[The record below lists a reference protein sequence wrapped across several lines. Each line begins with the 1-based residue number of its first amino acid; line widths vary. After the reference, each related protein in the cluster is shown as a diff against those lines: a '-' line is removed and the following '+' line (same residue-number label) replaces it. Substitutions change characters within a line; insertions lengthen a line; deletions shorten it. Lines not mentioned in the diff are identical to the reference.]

1 MKPMDSETIR
11 RTFIEYFARHD
22 HLYLPSASLIPPSD
36 TGSLLTI
43 AGMQQITPFF
53 LGLEKAPHPRLV
65 TVQKCFR
72 TPDIEEVGD
81 PSHGTFLE
89 MLGNFSVGDY
99 FKHDAITF
107 AWDLLTN
114 GYGIDPERM
123 YPTIYPDDEDART
136 IWHEVIGVPLDRIV
150 ITANAREDN
159 WWPPESNTP
168 ASSWVGPNGPCSEV
182 HMDRGPQYGKP
193 YPEGRPGEDDR
204 FLEVWNLVFMEF
216 SRAANGT
223 NTPLARKNID
233 TGMGLERLA
242 IILQDVPTFYE
253 SDLHQPIIAKAAQ
266 IAGVVYGRDAKIDRA
281 LRIISD
287 HSRGVTFLIGDGV
300 LPSNEGRGYV
310 LRRVLRRLIR
320 QGRLLGIERPFV
332 TETVG
337 AVIDK
342 MAPSYPELREREAH
356 ILRVVE
362 REEET
367 FGRTLQAG
375 LGRFSTLAQEIQRQG
390 GGEIPG
396 EQAFR
401 LYDTFGFPPDLTREL
416 ATEQG
421 MTIDEP
427 GFDAAMQAQREQSRA
442 RASFDKAA
450 MATMQTIGALG
461 LAATTFLGYET
472 TEAEATIVAIV
483 GDEGAQEGAEAG
495 ETVTVFLD
503 RTPFYAESG
512 GQVGDTGLITTE
524 AGIFAVVDTRRPNAG
539 LIAHR
544 GHVTEGSFRVG
555 DTVTAAVDFARRNA
569 IRRNHTATHLIH
581 RALHIVLGEHAKQA
595 GSLVAPD
602 RLRFDFTHSGALT
615 PDEVKRVAE
624 LANDQ
629 VLADTP
635 VETTSQSY
643 DQAVAGG
650 AMALFG
656 EKYGDV
662 VRVVRV
668 GDYSR
673 ELCGGTHVGRTGE
686 IGPVVIVGEESS
698 AAGVR
703 RIEALTGVPAIEYIG
718 SLQSL
723 VGQLAAE
730 FRGKPEELPDR
741 IHAQREQL
749 RARDREI
756 ESLKAQAA
764 RASTGSLVGQAVQVD
779 GVAVLVARAETG
791 DLATLGDQLR
801 DQLGPSVVVL
811 GAANGGK
818 AQILALVSS
827 EAVAKGISAGAILAE
842 AAPVV
847 GGRGGGR
854 DARAQGG
861 GPNGAALDAALETA
875 RNHITARLGQ
885 SG

>member
-1 MKPMDSETIR
+1 MNPMDSETIR
-11 RTFIEYFARHD
+11 QTFIDYFVRHG
-22 HLYLPSASLIPPSD
+22 HRHLPSASLIPPSD

-53 LGLEKAPHPRLV
+53 LGMEEPPAPRLV

-123 YPTIYPDDEDART
+123 YPTIYPDDEDARS

-168 ASSWVGPNGPCSEV
+168 ASSWIGPNGPCSEV

-193 YPEGRPGEDDR
+193 YPEGQPGEDDR

-242 IILQDVPTFYE
+242 LILQDVPTFYE
-253 SDLHQPIIAKAAQ
+253 TDLHTPIIAKAAGL
-266 IAGVVYGRDAKIDRA
+266 AGVVYGRDAKVDRA

-287 HSRGVTFLIGDGV
+287 HSRGATFLIGDGV

-320 QGRLLGIERPFV
+320 QGRLLGIERPFA

-337 AVIDK
+337 AVIAK
-342 MAPSYPELREREAH
+342 MTRSYPELREREAH

-375 LGRFSTLAQEIQRQG
+375 LGRFGTLAQELQRQG
-390 GGEIPG
+390 ATEIPG

-416 ATEQG
+416 AGELG
-421 MTIDEP
+421 LTIDEP
-427 GFDAAMQAQREQSRA
+427 GFTWAMEAQREQSRSSA
-442 RASFDKAA
+442 AFDKAA
-450 MATMQTIGALG
+450 MANMQTIGALG
-461 LAATTFLGYET
+461 LPATAFLGYET
-472 TEAEATIVAIV
+472 TEADATIVAIL
-483 GDEGAQEGAEAG
+483 GDDGAREGAEVG
-495 ETVTVFLD
+495 ETVVVFLD
-503 RTPFYAESG
+503 RTPFYGESG
-512 GQVGDTGLITTE
+512 GQVGDTGLLTAE
-524 AGIFAVVDTRRPNAG
+524 AGIFAVVDTRRPNTS
-539 LIAHR
+539 LVAHR
-544 GHVTEGSFRVG
+544 GQVTEGSLRVG
-555 DTVTAAVDFARRNA
+555 DTVRAAVDFARRAA
-569 IRRNHTATHLIH
+569 IRRNHTATHLLH

-602 RLRFDFTHSGALT
+602 RLRFDFTHSGAMT
-615 PDEVKRVAE
+615 GDELRRVAE
-624 LANDQ
+624 IANDQ

-635 VETTSQSY
+635 VETTTMAY
-643 DQAVAGG
+643 TDAVAGG

-656 EKYGDV
+656 EKYGDT

-686 IGPVVIVGEESS
+686 IGPLVIVGEESS

-703 RIEALTGVPAIEYIG
+703 RIDAMAGVPAIEYIG
-718 SLQSL
+718 ALQTM
-723 VGQLAAE
+723 VGDLAAE
-730 FRGKPEELPDR
+730 FRGKPEELPER

-749 RARDREI
+749 RAKDREI
-756 ESLKAQAA
+756 EALRAQVA
-764 RASTGSLVGQAVQVD
+764 RASVG
-779 GVAVLVARAETG
+779 
-791 DLATLGDQLR
+791 
-801 DQLGPSVVVL
+801 
-811 GAANGGK
+811 
-818 AQILALVSS
+818 
-827 EAVAKGISAGAILAE
+827 
-842 AAPVV
+842 
-847 GGRGGGR
+847 
-854 DARAQGG
+854 
-861 GPNGAALDAALETA
+861 
-875 RNHITARLGQ
+875 
-885 SG
+885 

>member
-11 RTFIEYFARHD
+11 QTFVEYFTKHD
-22 HLYLPSASLIPPSD
+22 HRYLPSASLIPPSD

-53 LGLEKAPHPRLV
+53 LGLEKPPSPRLV

-72 TPDIEEVGD
+72 TGDIEEVGD
-81 PSHGTFLE
+81 ESHGTFLE

-99 FKHDAITF
+99 FQHDAITF

-114 GYGIDPERM
+114 GYGIDAERM
-123 YPTIYPDDEDART
+123 YPTIFPADEDARR
-136 IWHEVIGVPLDRIV
+136 IWHEVIGLPLDRIV
-150 ITANAREDN
+150 VTANPVEDN
-159 WWPPESNTP
+159 WWTP
-168 ASSWVGPNGPCSEV
+168 GPTGPNGPCSEV
-182 HMDRGPQYGKP
+182 HIDRGRQYGAD
-193 YPEGRPGEDDR
+193 YPVGRPGDDVR
-204 FLEVWNLVFMEF
+204 YLEVWNLVFMAY
-216 SRAANGT
+216 SRSADGKNI
-223 NTPLARKNID
+223 PLEQKNID

-253 SDLHQPIIAKAAQ
+253 TDLHVPIIAKAAQ
-266 IAGVVYGRDAKIDRA
+266 VAGVAYGRDAKIDRA

-287 HSRGVTFLIGDGV
+287 HSRGVTFLIADGV

-342 MAPSYPELREREAH
+342 MARSYPELREREGH

-375 LGRFSTLAQEIQRQG
+375 LGRFSTLTQDLQRRG
-390 GGEIPG
+390 DTEIPG

-416 ATEQG
+416 ANEQG
-421 MTIDEP
+421 LTIDEA
-427 GFDAAMQAQREQSRA
+427 GFDAAMQAQREQSRS

-461 LAATTFLGYET
+461 LDATVFLGYEA

-483 GDEGAQEGAEAG
+483 GDDGAQAGAEAG
-495 ETVTVFLD
+495 ENVTIFLD
-503 RTPFYAESG
+503 RTPYYAESG
-512 GQVGDTGLITTE
+512 GQVGDTGLITAE
-524 AGIFAVVDTRRPNAG
+524 AGLFAVVDTRRPNVG

-544 GHVTEGSFRVG
+544 GQVTEGSFRVG
-555 DTVTAAVDFARRNA
+555 DVITAAVDFARRNA

-602 RLRFDFTHSGALT
+602 RLRFDFTHSGALS
-615 PDEVKRVAE
+615 PDELKRVAE
-624 LANDQ
+624 LASDQ

-643 DQAVAGG
+643 DEAVAAG

-673 ELCGGTHVGRTGE
+673 ELCGGTHVRRTGE

-718 SLQSL
+718 SLQAL

-730 FRGKPEELPDR
+730 FRGKAEELPDR

-749 RARDREI
+749 RAKDREI
-756 ESLKAQAA
+756 EFLKAQAA
-764 RASTGSLVGQAVQVD
+764 RASTGSLVDQATHVD
-779 GVAVLVARAETG
+779 GATVLVARVETG

-801 DQLGPSVVVL
+801 DQLGPSVIVL
-811 GAANGGK
+811 GAVNNGK
-818 AQILALVSS
+818 AQILALVSTDL
-827 EAVAKGISAGAILAE
+827 VTRGISAGAILAE
-842 AAPVV
+842 AAPLV

-854 DARAQGG
+854 EQRAQGG
-861 GPNGAALDAALETA
+861 GPNGNALDAALEAA
-875 RNHITARLGQ
+875 RTLIMARLGQ
-885 SG
+885 TD